1 MALTIA
7 QHKAAVDAA
16 YPTPPVD
23 WERQD
28 DHVTFGHHEVATVRL
43 TFNTETHHYLG
54 AHYQEFGEEVWKV
67 RRVMDGGNAGN
78 RSRRAGV
85 MG

>member
-28 DHVTFGHHEVATVRL
+28 DHVTFGHHEVASTPKSTKL
-43 TFNTETHHYLG
+43 TT
-54 AHYQEFGEEVWKV
+54 
-67 RRVMDGGNAGN
+67 
-78 RSRRAGV
+78 
-85 MG
+85 